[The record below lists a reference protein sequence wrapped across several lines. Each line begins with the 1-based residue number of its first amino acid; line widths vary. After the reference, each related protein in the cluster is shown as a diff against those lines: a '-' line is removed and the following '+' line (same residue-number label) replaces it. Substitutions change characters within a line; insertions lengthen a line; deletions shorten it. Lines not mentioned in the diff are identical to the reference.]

1 MTAAER
7 AARIVEWVGDSA
19 PLSDAKPGEWSRF
32 LGLLRTDLLSLIE
45 HAKDEYAN
53 RDRRPEIAET
63 NGDDALEA
71 RRAT

>member
-19 PLSDAKPGEWSRF
+19 PLSDAKLGEWNTFRKR
-32 LGLLRTDLLSLIE
+32 LRTELDVLIE